1 MNRKRLWALF
11 LIAALTL
18 GLLAGCGKKE
28 APDQSAESDQS
39 EEGTAAALGSLASF
53 SARTVEGELF
63 TQEDIAAKDVT
74 VVNFWSLTCG
84 PCIAEMPDLAEFSK
98 ALPDNVQVV
107 TVCLDGSGNEERVEE
122 VLEWADL
129 GADTLIAGDGDL
141 QSLCGNLMYT
151 PTTVFV
157 DSEGNL
163 VGDAVI
169 GGQSDLDEVFLEA
182 VNRVLTAGGKDEISF
197 EGQ

>member
-18 GLLAGCGKKE
+18 GLLAGCGKE
-28 APDQSAESDQS
+28 EVPDQSSESDQS

-129 GADTLIAGDGDL
+129 EADTLIAGDGDL

>member
-11 LIAALTL
+11 RIAALTL

-28 APDQSAESDQS
+28 VPDQSAESDQS

-53 SARTVEGELF
+53 SARTLEGELF

>member
-28 APDQSAESDQS
+28 VPDQSAESDQS

-53 SARTVEGELF
+53 SARTLEGELF

>member
-28 APDQSAESDQS
+28 VPDQSAESDQS

-53 SARTVEGELF
+53 SARTLEGELF

-107 TVCLDGSGNEERVEE
+107 TVCLDG
-122 VLEWADL
+122 
-129 GADTLIAGDGDL
+129 
-141 QSLCGNLMYT
+141 
-151 PTTVFV
+151 
-157 DSEGNL
+157 
-163 VGDAVI
+163 
-169 GGQSDLDEVFLEA
+169 
-182 VNRVLTAGGKDEISF
+182 
-197 EGQ
+197 